1 MNGHHG
7 GSQEVHS
14 PLTTSLL
21 EPMLL
26 MLVSQKPGHGYNLLS
41 ELDQQNM
48 GSIHPSIV
56 YRTLREME
64 ALGWIRSTWNTNE
77 TQGPPRRDYEITDVG
92 KQALLNW
99 KIQLENHKNL
109 IEQLLTNIT
118 S

>member
-1 MNGHHG
+1 
-7 GSQEVHS
+7 
-14 PLTTSLL
+14 
-21 EPMLL
+21 
-26 MLVSQKPGHGYNLLS
+26 
-41 ELDQQNM
+41 M